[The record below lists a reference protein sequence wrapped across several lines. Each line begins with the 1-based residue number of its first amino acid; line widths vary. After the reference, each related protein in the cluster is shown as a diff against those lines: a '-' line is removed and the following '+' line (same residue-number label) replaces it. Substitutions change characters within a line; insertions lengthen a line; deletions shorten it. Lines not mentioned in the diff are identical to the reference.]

1 MTAGVVSQT
10 GDGGVTQTVLSS
22 SLSTVASTAA
32 SQTTSLSTAVGSGGS
47 GGGGA
52 ITQVGALKSANFNS
66 TADQA
71 IALTGP
77 AGNWIID
84 SIIIAN
90 PSGSITTA
98 KGGFYTAASKT
109 GQLLSNGGTT
119 FPYAAITGATVA
131 GGVILLNATLA
142 SNLAG
147 VTQYFTSASQ
157 TIFLS
162 LTTPQGSA
170 LTADIYVFGRQLT

>member
-32 SQTTSLSTAVGSGGS
+32 SQTTSLSTAVGSGG
-47 GGGGA
+47 GGGGM

-131 GGVILLNATLA
+131 GGVMLLNATLA

>member
-32 SQTTSLSTAVGSGGS
+32 SQTTSLSTAVGSGG
-47 GGGGA
+47 GGGGM

-90 PSGSITTA
+90 SSGSITTA
-98 KGGFYTAASKT
+98 KGGFYTGASKT
-109 GQLLSNGGTT
+109 GQLLANGGTT

-131 GGVILLNATLA
+131 GGVMLLNATLA

>member
-32 SQTTSLSTAVGSGGS
+32 SQTTSLSTAVGSGG
-47 GGGGA
+47 GGGGMF
-52 ITQVGALKSANFNS
+52 TQVGALKSANFNS

-77 AGNWIID
+77 AGNWILD

-109 GQLLSNGGTT
+109 GPLLANGGAT